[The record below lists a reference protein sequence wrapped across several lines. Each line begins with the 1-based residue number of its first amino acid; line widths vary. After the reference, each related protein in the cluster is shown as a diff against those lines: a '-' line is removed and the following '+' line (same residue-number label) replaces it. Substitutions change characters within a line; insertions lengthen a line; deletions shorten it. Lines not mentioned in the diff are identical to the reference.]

1 MGTPA
6 IQLRAPRKPVVTV
19 HFNELNQL
27 RKCLHC
33 GVAVCLMKHLPAHT
47 EDFFFLN
54 GLSSMLVKSSG
65 LFCFLSFPL
74 KLQVEKGLVNPK
86 TQEQAWLHS
95 SQHLVLKHGCGSI
108 HVIPGARSNS

>member
-6 IQLRAPRKPVVTV
+6 IQLRALRKPVVTV

-47 EDFFFLN
+47 EDFFFLKRSFLHACEKF
-54 GLSSMLVKSSG
+54 GAI
-65 LFCFLSFPL
+65 LFSLLFPL
-74 KLQVEKGLVNPK
+74 NYRWRTFSEP
-86 TQEQAWLHS
+86 
-95 SQHLVLKHGCGSI
+95 
-108 HVIPGARSNS
+108 